1 MKTKGF
7 ESNFKKSLVALAL
20 GSLLSTA
27 PGVVLA
33 EEVVVDAAAQQVERI
48 EITGSRIKRVDTV
61 GASPV
66 TVFDSVHIE
75 KLGFST
81 VAEVLQFSTF
91 NAEGS
96 GGNRANNTWSSQQTI
111 ELRGQSLFHTLVL
124 LDGQP
129 MAKSP
134 ILDGGASSINDLPLA
149 AVERI
154 EVLTD
159 GASAVYG
166 SDAIAGVVNI
176 ILKKDF
182 DGIQVKGTT
191 ERAEISG
198 GDRNTFS
205 LVTGTRGERSSSIF
219 VYEHDERSA
228 IGLADID
235 YAKARVVD
243 GDPGDIN
250 SWFGLSTSSRV
261 IVDGSNYDWKSPQRD
276 GQCDSFGKQY
286 VGPLGDSAYPN
297 DVICAYDYTQDAE
310 YRPHT
315 VRDNIMAS
323 FQYELT
329 DELEFYV
336 RGYWAHMNSTDVS
349 AAASVR
355 GVTFENDLPETDT
368 LIAVN
373 AGDSL
378 RYRFTEFGPR
388 TAEYN
393 NDVQD
398 LSLSLTGDYEDFDW
412 DFNYNFN
419 RYTMRSFGSNY
430 VQEGLVAGAIGVY
443 NEELD
448 QIIDPNLSNVS
459 QGEIV
464 AGWDPRDAN
473 SAAPDYIK
481 ANFDRDLE
489 MKQESISGGVGF
501 ETFELPGG
509 SIGVYLGA
517 SYREVRLKN
526 LVDAQSDAGNVVGGS
541 GGSAGISER
550 DIVAAFAEV
559 GMPITDELEL
569 NIAARYDDYSDF
581 GDTFNPQLSARYQ
594 VMDDLV
600 VRASWGT
607 GFRAPTLVDINQ
619 LSAVGYVDVKD
630 YVACYNDG
638 LDLLGGDECNISR
651 NVAVDTSGNKELTP
665 EESTTWNVGFAYNI
679 TDDAYI
685 KADYWSIEL
694 EELITEFDEHDV
706 MWHSARLLAQGSS
719 STVADAFPGTGFERD
734 AQGRLIG
741 VNSTKVNLGDSKR
754 RGMDIELGWKATTEL
769 GDFSAVVNW
778 AHTFETVFSE
788 INDQGVL
795 EEGTDE
801 AGDIGSP
808 DDIVNLSLSWNMGD
822 HTLSSYTVF
831 YDKQVDAFDS
841 GDNPNSLPSWAMTNF
856 TYRLD
861 LAWNADISVKVLNAF
876 DREVP
881 LQKWEGDVTDSDYRL
896 YPVRGRAL
904 SLSYSQSF

>member
-7 ESNFKKSLVALAL
+7 ERNFKKSLVALTL

-33 EEVVVDAAAQQVERI
+33 ADDVIDSSTGEVERI
-48 EITGSRIKRVDTV
+48 EITGSRIKRVDTE

-91 NAEGS
+91 NPRGS
-96 GGNRANNTWSSQQTI
+96 GGNSANNTWSSQQTI

-134 ILDGGASSINDLPLA
+134 VLDGGASSINDLPLA

-166 SDAIAGVVNI
+166 SDAVAGVVNI

-182 DGIQVKGTT
+182 DGIQVKAST
-191 ERAEISG
+191 ERAEIDG

-205 LVTGTRGERSSSIF
+205 LVTGTRGENSSSMF

-228 IGLADID
+228 IGFADVD

-243 GDPGDIN
+243 GDPSDIG

-261 IVDGSNYDWKSPQRD
+261 IVDGSTWDWKSPQKD
-276 GQCDSFGKQY
+276 GQCDSFGEQY
-286 VGPLGDSAYPN
+286 VGPLGDSEYPN
-297 DVICAYDYTQDAE
+297 DVICAYDYTQDAQ

-323 FQYELT
+323 FQYDIT
-329 DELEFYV
+329 DDIEFYV

-349 AAASVR
+349 AAASVSSLS
-355 GVTFENDLPETDT
+355 FDQALPETDT
-368 LIAVN
+368 LIGVN
-373 AGDSL
+373 AGDSM
-378 RYRFTEFGPR
+378 RYRFTEFGQR

-398 LSLSLTGDYEDFDW
+398 LNLSLSGDHENFSW
-412 DFNYNFN
+412 DFSYNFN
-419 RYTMRSFGSNY
+419 RYTSRSFGRNY
-430 VQEGLVAGAIGVY
+430 VHEGLVAGAVGVY
-443 NEELD
+443 NEELE

-459 QGEIV
+459 QGKIV

-473 SAAPDYIK
+473 SQAPDYIK
-481 ANFDRDLE
+481 ANFDRDRE
-489 MKQESISGGVGF
+489 MKQESISGGIGF
-501 ETFELPGG
+501 EAFELPGG
-509 SIGVYLGA
+509 TIGVYLGG
-517 SYREVRLKN
+517 SYREVRLQS
-526 LVDAQSDAGNVVGGS
+526 LVDAQADAGNVVGGS

-550 DIVAAFAEV
+550 DIIAAFAEV
-559 GMPITDELEL
+559 GMPITEELEL

-581 GDTFNPQLSARYQ
+581 GDTFNPQISARYQ
-594 VMDDLV
+594 LMDNLV
-600 VRASWGT
+600 LRASWGT

-619 LSAVGYVDVKD
+619 ESARGFTDVTD
-630 YVACYNDG
+630 YVACYNNG
-638 LDLLGGDECNISR
+638 LDLLGGDQCNIER

-665 EESTTWNVGFAYNI
+665 EESTTWNVGAIYNI
-679 TDDAYI
+679 TDDLYV
-685 KADYWSIEL
+685 KADYWNIEL
-694 EELITEFDEHDV
+694 EELITEFDENDV

-719 STVADAFPGTGFERD
+719 ATVADAFPGTGFERD

-741 VNSTKVNLGDSKR
+741 VNSTKVNLGNSER
-754 RGMDIELGWKATTEL
+754 RGLDIELGWKADTGYGEL
-769 GDFSAVVNW
+769 SAVMNW
-778 AHTFETVFSE
+778 AHTFDRTVSE
-788 INDQGVL
+788 INDFGEL
-795 EEGTDE
+795 ETGADF
-801 AGDIGSP
+801 AGDLGSP
-808 DDIVNLSLSWNMGD
+808 DDIVNLSLSWSKDD
-822 HTLSSYTVF
+822 HTVSSYTVF
-831 YDKQVDAFDS
+831 YDKQKDVNVS
-841 GDNPNSLPSWAMTNF
+841 ENPNTLPSWAMTNL
-856 TYRLD
+856 TYRYD
-861 LAWNADISVKVLNAF
+861 LEWNANISFKVLNAF
-876 DREVP
+876 DRKVP
-881 LQKWEGDVTDSDYRL
+881 LQKWEGSVSDSDYRL

-904 SLSYSQSF
+904 ALSYSHTF